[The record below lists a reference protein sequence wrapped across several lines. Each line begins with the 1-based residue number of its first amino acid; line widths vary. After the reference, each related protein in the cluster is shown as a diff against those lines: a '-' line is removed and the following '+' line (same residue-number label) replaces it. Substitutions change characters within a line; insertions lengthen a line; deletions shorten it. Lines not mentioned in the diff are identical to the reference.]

1 MKRLFIPPVFV
12 LISVLL
18 IVLFYFLYPNYNIIR
33 FPFNLIGIF
42 ISFGGFVIMGKAR
55 ELFKKHETTLKIKT
69 SSSMITEGVFS
80 KTRNPMYVG
89 FSLLLI
95 GVSICFMN
103 LFSMICPFVFI
114 LFMNVTFIPIEEKLM
129 VQQFG
134 NEYLDY
140 KSKVRR
146 WF

>member
-1 MKRLFIPPVFV
+1 
-12 LISVLL
+12 
-18 IVLFYFLYPNYNIIR
+18 
-33 FPFNLIGIF
+33 
-42 ISFGGFVIMGKAR
+42 MGKAR